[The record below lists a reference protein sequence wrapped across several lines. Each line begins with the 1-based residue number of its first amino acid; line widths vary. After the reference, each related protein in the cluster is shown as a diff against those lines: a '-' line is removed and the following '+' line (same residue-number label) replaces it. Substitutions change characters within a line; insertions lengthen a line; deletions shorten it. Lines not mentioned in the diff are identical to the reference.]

1 MLEIAIS
8 IIDRLISLFKQREEN
23 DRKLFENF
31 VVPITDSLDKLH
43 QDYLDSFDGYRAA
56 ICSSN
61 ISLDT
66 NHPILLQIRKDA
78 LYKAQLRAK
87 LEILSGYEDD
97 PVFSNLVKA
106 VARYISIGMSS
117 RDTLLDGYTESTGA
131 NYARSY
137 LLNGLTNIFSSDI
150 PNSRKST
157 CAVKV
162 LDEVVGELQ
171 LYYIGFQ
178 KAVDI
183 IKRQLLDRRI

>member
-1 MLEIAIS
+1 
-8 IIDRLISLFKQREEN
+8 
-23 DRKLFENF
+23 
-31 VVPITDSLDKLH
+31 
-43 QDYLDSFDGYRAA
+43 
-56 ICSSN
+56 
-61 ISLDT
+61 LDT